1 MAKRKM
7 ILDLDTGVDDAL
19 AIAYALADPEVDLI
33 GIVSSYGNNLLDV
46 CAENSLK
53 LLELLGHT
61 DIPVFKGLPHSC
73 TTDHFDV
80 MQVSKDIHGDNGI
93 GDVELPTPSRALE
106 EQSGVD
112 FYIEAAHKYGKDLI
126 IIPTGPMTNLAAALK
141 KDPEIAD
148 LIGNVTFMGGALTVE
163 GNVTPVAEANI
174 NQDPKAADEVMKSNL
189 PLTMVGLD
197 VTLRTLLTKN
207 ETKQWRELGTAS
219 GKAFADITD
228 FYIDAYYNLDID
240 KRGCALHDPLAVG
253 VGVDPSFVSTI
264 SLFMKV
270 VYQEGPYYGRTIG
283 DNAKLNDPNPNVKV
297 AVNVDKERY
306 LKAFMDRLNKLFK
319 EKLNLIKRLLKK
331 LGF

>member
-73 TTDHFDV
+73 TTDIFEV

-93 GDVELPTPSRALE
+93 GDVELPAPSRAIE

-174 NQDPKAADEVMKSNL
+174 NQDAKAADEVVKSNL

-207 ETKQWRELGTAS
+207 ETKQWRELGTAA

-253 VGVDPSFVSTI
+253 VGIDPSFVSTI

-270 VYQEGPYYGRTIG
+270 VYEEGPFYGRTIG

-319 EKLNLIKRLLKK
+319 EN
-331 LGF
+331 

>member
-93 GDVELPTPSRALE
+93 GDVELPAPSRALE

-219 GKAFADITD
+219 GNAFADITD

-253 VGVDPSFVSTI
+253 VGIDPSFVSTI

-319 EKLNLIKRLLKK
+319 EN
-331 LGF
+331 

>member
-93 GDVELPTPSRALE
+93 GNVELPAPSRALE

-112 FYIEAAHKYGKDLI
+112 FYIEAAHKYGKNLI

-207 ETKQWRELGTAS
+207 ETKQWRELGTTS

-253 VGVDPSFVSTI
+253 VSIDPSFVSTI

-319 EKLNLIKRLLKK
+319 EN
-331 LGF
+331 

>member
-53 LLELLGHT
+53 LLKLLGHT

-93 GDVELPTPSRALE
+93 GDVELPAPSRALE

-253 VGVDPSFVSTI
+253 VGIDPSFVSTI

-319 EKLNLIKRLLKK
+319 EN
-331 LGF
+331 

>member
-93 GDVELPTPSRALE
+93 GDVELPAPSRALE

-112 FYIEAAHKYGKDLI
+112 FYIEAAHKYGKNLI

-253 VGVDPSFVSTI
+253 VSIDPSFVSTI

-319 EKLNLIKRLLKK
+319 EN
-331 LGF
+331 

>member
-73 TTDHFDV
+73 TTEHFDV

-93 GDVELPTPSRALE
+93 GDVELPAPSRALE

-126 IIPTGPMTNLAAALK
+126 IIPTGPMTNLTAALK

-253 VGVDPSFVSTI
+253 VGIDPSFVSTI

-306 LKAFMDRLNKLFK
+306 LKAFMDHLNKLFK
-319 EKLNLIKRLLKK
+319 EN
-331 LGF
+331 

>member
-112 FYIEAAHKYGKDLI
+112 FYIEAAHKYGKNLI

-253 VGVDPSFVSTI
+253 VSIDPSFVSTI

-319 EKLNLIKRLLKK
+319 EN
-331 LGF
+331 

>member
-93 GDVELPTPSRALE
+93 GDVELPAPSRALE

-207 ETKQWRELGTAS
+207 ETKQWRELGTTS

-319 EKLNLIKRLLKK
+319 EN
-331 LGF
+331 

>member
-46 CAENSLK
+46 CAETSLK

-319 EKLNLIKRLLKK
+319 EN
-331 LGF
+331 

>member
-93 GDVELPTPSRALE
+93 GDVELPAPSRALE

-112 FYIEAAHKYGKDLI
+112 FYIEAAHKYCKDLI

-253 VGVDPSFVSTI
+253 VGIDPSFVSTI

-319 EKLNLIKRLLKK
+319 EN
-331 LGF
+331 

>member
-73 TTDHFDV
+73 TTEHFDV

-93 GDVELPTPSRALE
+93 GDVELPAPSRALE

-253 VGVDPSFVSTI
+253 VGIDPSFVSTI

-306 LKAFMDRLNKLFK
+306 LKAFMDHLNKLFK
-319 EKLNLIKRLLKK
+319 EN
-331 LGF
+331 

>member
-112 FYIEAAHKYGKDLI
+112 FYIEAAHKYGKNLI

-253 VGVDPSFVSTI
+253 VGIDPSFVSTI

-319 EKLNLIKRLLKK
+319 EN
-331 LGF
+331 

>member
-33 GIVSSYGNNLLDV
+33 GIVSSYGNNLLDI

-61 DIPVFKGLPHSC
+61 DIPVFKGLPHSSQS
-73 TTDHFDV
+73 DHFDV
-80 MQVSKDIHGDNGI
+80 MQVSKDIHGNNGI
-93 GDVELPTPSRALE
+93 GEVELPTPSRSLE
-106 EQSGVD
+106 EESGVD

-126 IIPTGPMTNLAAALK
+126 IIPTGPMTNLAAALQ
-141 KDPEIAD
+141 KDPEIAH
-148 LIGNVTFMGGALTVE
+148 LIGNVTFMGGALTVD

-174 NQDPKAADEVMKSNL
+174 NQDPQAADRVLKSDL

-197 VTLRTLLTKN
+197 VTLRTLLTKK
-207 ETKQWRELGTAS
+207 ETQQWRDLGTKS
-219 GKAFADITD
+219 GKAYADITD

-240 KRGCALHDPLAVG
+240 KTGCALHDPLAVG
-253 VGVDPSFVSTI
+253 VGIDPSFVSTI
-264 SLFMKV
+264 SLFMRCE
-270 VYQEGPYYGRTIG
+270 YNPDSPYYGRTIG

-306 LKAFMDRLNKLFK
+306 LKSFMDHLNGLFK
-319 EKLNLIKRLLKK
+319 QN
-331 LGF
+331 

>member
-264 SLFMKV
+264 SLFMKG

-319 EKLNLIKRLLKK
+319 EN
-331 LGF
+331 

>member
-73 TTDHFDV
+73 TTEHFDV

-93 GDVELPTPSRALE
+93 GDVELPAPSRALE

-112 FYIEAAHKYGKDLI
+112 FYIEAAHKYGKELI

-253 VGVDPSFVSTI
+253 VGIDPSFVSTI

-306 LKAFMDRLNKLFK
+306 LKAFMDHLNKLFK
-319 EKLNLIKRLLKK
+319 EN
-331 LGF
+331 

>member
-93 GDVELPTPSRALE
+93 GDVELPAPSRALE

-253 VGVDPSFVSTI
+253 VGIDPSFVSTI

-270 VYQEGPYYGRTIG
+270 VYQEGPYYGRTIS

-319 EKLNLIKRLLKK
+319 EN
-331 LGF
+331 

>member
-61 DIPVFKGLPHSC
+61 DITVYKGLPHSC
-73 TTDHFDV
+73 TTEHFDV

-93 GDVELPTPSRALE
+93 GDVELPAPSRALE

-253 VGVDPSFVSTI
+253 VGIDPSFVSTI

-306 LKAFMDRLNKLFK
+306 LKAFMDHLNKLFK
-319 EKLNLIKRLLKK
+319 EN
-331 LGF
+331 

>member
-73 TTDHFDV
+73 TTEHFDV
-80 MQVSKDIHGDNGI
+80 MQVSEDIHGDNGI
-93 GDVELPTPSRALE
+93 GDVELPAPSRALE

-253 VGVDPSFVSTI
+253 VGIDPSFVSTI

-306 LKAFMDRLNKLFK
+306 LKAFMDHLNKLFK
-319 EKLNLIKRLLKK
+319 EN
-331 LGF
+331 

>member
-73 TTDHFDV
+73 TTEHFDV

-93 GDVELPTPSRALE
+93 GDVELPAPSRALE

-189 PLTMVGLD
+189 PLTMVSLD

-253 VGVDPSFVSTI
+253 VGIDPSFVSTI

-306 LKAFMDRLNKLFK
+306 LKAFMDHLNKLFK
-319 EKLNLIKRLLKK
+319 EN
-331 LGF
+331 

>member
-1 MAKRKM
+1 M

-73 TTDHFDV
+73 TTEHFDV

-93 GDVELPTPSRALE
+93 GDVELPAPSRALE

-253 VGVDPSFVSTI
+253 VGIDPSFVSTI

-306 LKAFMDRLNKLFK
+306 LKAFMDHLNKLFK
-319 EKLNLIKRLLKK
+319 EN
-331 LGF
+331 